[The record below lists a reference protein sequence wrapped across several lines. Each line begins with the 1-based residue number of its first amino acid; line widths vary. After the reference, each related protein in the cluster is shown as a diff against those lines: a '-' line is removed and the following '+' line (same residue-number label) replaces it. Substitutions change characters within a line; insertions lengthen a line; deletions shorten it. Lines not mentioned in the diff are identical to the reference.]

1 MLRYESLFITVP
13 EITSDESHVLEK
25 NLGKAVT
32 DAKGSVI
39 SFERWGKYQLAY
51 PIRKND
57 YGVYYLMRFEVADD
71 QKDAVINEL
80 KKNFGVKLADLIMR
94 NIIVRLN
101 PQGSLEYKRPE
112 SLEEAPSKDIDTI
125 MKESKTYLRK
135 DRGGY
140 PSDASSSR
148 GSSSSH
154 EGDSD
159 SDIDDED
166 ALA

>member
-13 EITSDESHVLEK
+13 EITSDEANLLEK

-51 PIRKND
+51 QIRKND

-71 QKDAVINEL
+71 QKDLVINEL

-94 NIIVRLN
+94 NIIVRLH
-101 PQGSLEYKRPE
+101 PQQSLEYKRPE
-112 SLEEAPSKDIDTI
+112 SLEEAPSRDIDTI
-125 MKESKTYLRK
+125 MKESKTFLRR
-135 DRGGY
+135 DRGEY
-140 PSDASSSR
+140 PSDAGASKRSSVSQDADI
-148 GSSSSH
+148 
-154 EGDSD
+154 DSD
-159 SDIDDED
+159 VDDEE